1 MSDWKERRVPEL
13 NEMLAR
19 EGRSVTLRMEPEGLT
34 LTDGNLSIRGDL
46 TRMIPRLAPGRLQGE
61 FLVKAAKMKG
71 DSGDQLLAV
80 DATAGLGEDSLLLAA
95 AGWRVI
101 LFEYDPVIA
110 ALLQDSLERAAC
122 VPELADAVS
131 RMELREEDSIMAL
144 YGMGTA
150 FAKDA
155 ELGESAL
162 RAGTEPN
169 AAVVRPDLV
178 LLDPMF
184 PERQK
189 SALVKKKFQLLQQL
203 ESPCAEE
210 RSLLAAAMAAGPRK
224 IVIKRPLKG
233 PFLGARNPSYSIKG
247 KAIRYDCI
255 VLPR

>member
-1 MSDWKERRVPEL
+1 MSDWKERRVTEL

-46 TRMIPRLAPGRLQGE
+46 TQMIPRLAPGRLQGE

-144 YGMGTA
+144 RGMDPA
-150 FAKDA
+150 
-155 ELGESAL
+155 
-162 RAGTEPN
+162 
-169 AAVVRPDLV
+169 PDLV

-210 RSLLAAAMAAGPRK
+210 RSLLAAALAACPRK

>member
-1 MSDWKERRVPEL
+1 MSDWKERRVTEL

-19 EGRSVTLRMEPEGLT
+19 EGRNVALRMEPEGLT

-61 FLVKAAKMKG
+61 FLVKAAKMKD
-71 DSGDQLLAV
+71 DSGNRLLAV

-144 YGMGTA
+144 RGMDPA
-150 FAKDA
+150 
-155 ELGESAL
+155 
-162 RAGTEPN
+162 
-169 AAVVRPDLV
+169 PDLV

-210 RSLLAAAMAAGPRK
+210 RSLLAAALAACPRK